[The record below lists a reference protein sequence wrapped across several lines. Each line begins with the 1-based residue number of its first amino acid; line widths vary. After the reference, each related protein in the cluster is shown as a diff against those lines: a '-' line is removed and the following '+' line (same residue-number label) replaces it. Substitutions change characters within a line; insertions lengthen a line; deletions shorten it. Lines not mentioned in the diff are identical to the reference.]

1 MKRSKPLRRTKPL
14 VRKTAMPR
22 NRPRMKRQR
31 RPGLRKAD
39 RDAVF
44 DRAAGRCERCSTRIT
59 RETGQFH
66 HRKLRSRGG
75 DDSPANCVAL
85 CPACHEWVHANPRLA
100 TVTGWMVPSWADPA
114 KIPVQPLQGADR

>member
-31 RPGLRKAD
+31 RPGLRKSD

-44 DRAAGRCERCSTRIT
+44 DRAGGRCERCSTRIT
-59 RETGQFH
+59 RETGHFH
-66 HRKLRSRGG
+66 HRKLPSRGG
-75 DDSPANCVAL
+75 DGVAL

-114 KIPVQPLQGADR
+114 KIPAQPLHEGADR